1 MTVSNSLINMS
12 RKNLF
17 TIPGTWEFNAPKTS
31 YSSISPLAI
40 GETRR
45 PSSAFTNGWPSC
57 FQQTPDCGLKMS
69 K

>member
-31 YSSISPLAI
+31 YSSYRSIPFGKLSRHGCL
-40 GETRR
+40 GV
-45 PSSAFTNGWPSC
+45 NGDCVFWPA
-57 FQQTPDCGLKMS
+57 
-69 K
+69 